1 MKKINL
7 LMIYA
12 STISLMVA
20 QNVAL
25 EKVNITQEELRTTK
39 TLNYTPSTNDRNPLQ
54 TAATPLWSDD
64 FSDPTTWTLG
74 HAPGSNLDWV
84 IGRGFDTEN
93 PLSTINSSSKLNG
106 FAFLDS
112 YRYTLDNENEV
123 QSSWITTASPINLS
137 SSENLVLQFETYH
150 YNFKSKCYV
159 VISSTNENWPDLN
172 PNFDAETDDRVY
184 ELFEGVEIFDGVRK
198 NPTLT
203 RLNISKIAGGEENI
217 WVRFH
222 WTGKAYTWLIDDVSI
237 NEQPNNDIVMNTGF
251 ISSDGLE
258 YGRIPVTQQK
268 VEYLLRGEVF
278 NFGSEDQTDVQMN
291 MKVLDSNNNE
301 MFGTIVSSDLI
312 KKDSTYLLQNF
323 VRDFNPLEPDNYKL
337 DFTVSSGMDKE
348 GGANFTN
355 NQYKRNFQITKDLY
369 SLDGIG
375 IYEIAFLK
383 SEYGTARFQNNS
395 DGLVLMT
402 MYNITEPTKI
412 SGLEVG
418 IASGSKENAEISPFI
433 LTLDAV
439 NNKTFY
445 DRIVESETPV
455 KLSQEIVGET
465 DITKRFIFAPLP
477 STTLQP
483 GTYFACVELFSNNN
497 QNDVFVLDDITI
509 AQDLNASMIY
519 LPNNADELTSAG
531 AYSDGNAFAIR
542 LGLDEYFVG
551 TEEKTPL
558 DFSIFPNPSNGLF
571 TINYPANE
579 TYKVEIINI
588 LGEVLS
594 VRNVKETLNETIDMR
609 NYNPGLYFVKTS
621 NGKAESTK
629 KVIIK

>member
-112 YRYTLDNENEV
+112 YRYTLDNQSEE
-123 QSSWITTASPINLS
+123 QSSWITTATPINLS
-137 SSENLVLQFETYH
+137 SNENLVLQFETYH

-159 VISSTNENWPDLN
+159 VISSTNEDWPDLD
-172 PNFDAETDDRVY
+172 PNFDAETDERVY

-455 KLSQEIVGET
+455 KLSQEIVNET
-465 DITKRFIFAPLP
+465 DITKRFVFAPLP
-477 STTLQP
+477 STILQP

-509 AQDLNASMIY
+509 AQNLNASMIY
-519 LPNNADELTSAG
+519 LPNNADQLTSAG

>member
-12 STISLMVA
+12 STFSLMVA

-93 PLSTINSSSKLNG
+93 PHPTINSSSKLNG

-112 YRYTLDNENEV
+112 FRYTIDNESEV

-137 SSENLVLQFETYH
+137 SNENLVLQFETFH
-150 YNFKSKCYV
+150 FNFQSKCYV
-159 VISSTNENWPDLN
+159 VISSTNEDWPDLN
-172 PNFDAETDDRVY
+172 PNFDAETDERVY
-184 ELFEGVEIFDGVRK
+184 ELFEGVETYEGVRK

-222 WTGKAYTWLIDDVSI
+222 WTGKAYSWLLDDVAI
-237 NEQPNNDIVMNTGF
+237 NEQPNNDIVLNTGF

-268 VEYLLRGEVF
+268 VEYLLIGEVF

-312 KKDSTYLLQNF
+312 KKDSTYLLQNI

-375 IYEIAFLK
+375 IYENAFYK
-383 SEYGTARFQNNS
+383 SDYGTSLFQNNS

-402 MYNITEPTKI
+402 LYNITEPTKI

-418 IASGSKENAEISPFI
+418 IAEGSKENAEISPFI

-455 KLSQEIVGET
+455 KLSQEIVNET
-465 DITKRFIFAPLP
+465 DITKRFVFAPLP
-477 STTLQP
+477 STILQP

-509 AQDLNASMIY
+509 AQDFNASMIY
-519 LPNNADELTSAG
+519 LPNNADQLTSAG
-531 AYSDGNAFAIR
+531 AYSNGNAFAIR
-542 LGLDEYFVG
+542 LGLEEYFVG

-571 TINYPANE
+571 TINYPGNE

-594 VRNVKETLNETIDMR
+594 VRNVKETLNETIDMT

>member
-12 STISLMVA
+12 STFSLMVA

-93 PLSTINSSSKLNG
+93 PHPTINSSSKLNG

-112 YRYTLDNENEV
+112 FRYTIDNESEV

-137 SSENLVLQFETYH
+137 SNENLVLQFETFH
-150 YNFKSKCYV
+150 FNFQSKCYV
-159 VISSTNENWPDLN
+159 VISSTNEDWPDLN
-172 PNFDAETDDRVY
+172 PNFDAETDERVY
-184 ELFEGVEIFDGVRK
+184 ELFEGVETYEGVRK

-222 WTGKAYTWLIDDVSI
+222 WTGKAYSWLLDDVAI
-237 NEQPNNDIVMNTGF
+237 NEQPNNDIVLNTGF

-268 VEYLLRGEVF
+268 VEYLLIGEVF

-312 KKDSTYLLQNF
+312 KKDSTYLFQNI

-375 IYEIAFLK
+375 IYENAFYK
-383 SEYGTARFQNNS
+383 SDYGTSLFQNNS

-402 MYNITEPTKI
+402 LYNITEPTKI

-418 IASGSKENAEISPFI
+418 IAEGSKENAEISPFI

-439 NNKTFY
+439 YNKTFY

-455 KLSQEIVGET
+455 KLSQEIVNET
-465 DITKRFIFAPLP
+465 DITKRFVFAPLP
-477 STTLQP
+477 STILQP

-509 AQDLNASMIY
+509 AQDFNASMIY
-519 LPNNADELTSAG
+519 LPNNADQLTSAG
-531 AYSDGNAFAIR
+531 AYSNGNAFAIR
-542 LGLDEYFVG
+542 LGLEEYFVG

-571 TINYPANE
+571 TINYPGNE

-594 VRNVKETLNETIDMR
+594 VRNVKETLNETIDMT

>member
-12 STISLMVA
+12 STFSLMVA

-93 PLSTINSSSKLNG
+93 PHPTINSSSKLNG

-112 YRYTLDNENEV
+112 YRYTIDNESEV

-137 SSENLVLQFETYH
+137 SNENLVLQFETFH
-150 YNFKSKCYV
+150 FNFQSKCYV
-159 VISSTNENWPDLN
+159 VISSTNEDWPDLN
-172 PNFDAETDDRVY
+172 PNFDAETDERVY
-184 ELFEGVEIFDGVRK
+184 ELFEGVETYEGVRK

-222 WTGKAYTWLIDDVSI
+222 WTGKAYSWLLDDVAI
-237 NEQPNNDIVMNTGF
+237 NEQPNNDIVLNTGF

-268 VEYLLRGEVF
+268 VEYLLIGEVF

-312 KKDSTYLLQNF
+312 KKDSTYLLQNI

-375 IYEIAFLK
+375 IYENAFYK
-383 SEYGTARFQNNS
+383 SDYGTSRFQNNS

-402 MYNITEPTKI
+402 LYNITEPTKI

-418 IASGSKENAEISPFI
+418 IAEGSKENAEISPFI

-439 NNKTFY
+439 YNKTFY

-455 KLSQEIVGET
+455 KLSQEIVNET
-465 DITKRFIFAPLP
+465 DITKRFVFAPLP
-477 STTLQP
+477 STILQP

-509 AQDLNASMIY
+509 AQDFNASMIY
-519 LPNNADELTSAG
+519 LPNNADQLTSAG
-531 AYSDGNAFAIR
+531 AYSNGNAFAIR
-542 LGLDEYFVG
+542 LGLEEYFVG

-571 TINYPANE
+571 TINYPGNE

-594 VRNVKETLNETIDMR
+594 VRNVKETLNETIDMT

>member
-12 STISLMVA
+12 STFSLMVA

-93 PLSTINSSSKLNG
+93 PHPTINSSSKLNG

-112 YRYTLDNENEV
+112 FRYTIDNESEV

-137 SSENLVLQFETYH
+137 SNENLVLQFETFH
-150 YNFKSKCYV
+150 FNFQSKCYV
-159 VISSTNENWPDLN
+159 VISSTNEDWPDLN
-172 PNFDAETDDRVY
+172 PNFDAETDERVY
-184 ELFEGVEIFDGVRK
+184 ELFEGVETYEGVRK

-222 WTGKAYTWLIDDVSI
+222 WTGKAYSWLLDDVAI
-237 NEQPNNDIVMNTGF
+237 NEQPNNDIVLNTGF

-312 KKDSTYLLQNF
+312 KKDSTYLLQNI

-383 SEYGTARFQNNS
+383 NEYGTSRFQNNS

-402 MYNITEPTKI
+402 LYNITEPTKI

-418 IASGSKENAEISPFI
+418 IAEGSKENAEISPFI

-439 NNKTFY
+439 YNKTFY

-455 KLSQEIVGET
+455 KLSQEIVNET
-465 DITKRFIFAPLP
+465 DITKRFVFAPLP
-477 STTLQP
+477 STILQP

-509 AQDLNASMIY
+509 AQDFNASMIY
-519 LPNNADELTSAG
+519 LPNNPDQLTSAG
-531 AYSDGNAFAIR
+531 AYSNGNAFAIR
-542 LGLDEYFVG
+542 LGLEEYFVG

-571 TINYPANE
+571 TINYPGNE

-594 VRNVKETLNETIDMR
+594 VRNVKETLNETIDMT

>member
-12 STISLMVA
+12 STFSLMVA

-93 PLSTINSSSKLNG
+93 PHPTINSSSKLNG

-112 YRYTLDNENEV
+112 YRYTIDNESEV

-137 SSENLVLQFETYH
+137 SNENLVLQFETFH
-150 YNFKSKCYV
+150 FNFQSKCYV
-159 VISSTNENWPDLN
+159 VISSTNEDWPDLN
-172 PNFDAETDDRVY
+172 PNFDAETDERVY
-184 ELFEGVEIFDGVRK
+184 ELFEGVETYEGVRK

-222 WTGKAYTWLIDDVSI
+222 WTGKAYSWLLDDVAI
-237 NEQPNNDIVMNTGF
+237 NEQPNNDIVLNTGF
-251 ISSDGLE
+251 ISSDGFE

-312 KKDSTYLLQNF
+312 KKDSTYLLQNI

-375 IYEIAFLK
+375 IYENAFYK
-383 SEYGTARFQNNS
+383 SDYGTSLFQNNS

-402 MYNITEPTKI
+402 LYNITEPTKI

-418 IASGSKENAEISPFI
+418 IAEGSKENAEISPFI

-439 NNKTFY
+439 YNKTFY

-455 KLSQEIVGET
+455 KLSQEIVNET
-465 DITKRFIFAPLP
+465 DITKRFVFAPLP
-477 STTLQP
+477 STILQP

-509 AQDLNASMIY
+509 AQDFNASMIY
-519 LPNNADELTSAG
+519 LPNNPDQLTSAG
-531 AYSDGNAFAIR
+531 AYSNGNAFAIR
-542 LGLDEYFVG
+542 LGLEEYFVG

-571 TINYPANE
+571 TINYPGNE

-594 VRNVKETLNETIDMR
+594 VRNVKETLNETIDMT